1 MILALWNKSSQ
12 DTISGLSVPWEK
24 KSPWLRQ
31 YQSYISYWCIN
42 GKVFKSTTAW
52 KAKNLIFFKA
62 WNWILTGPSYPMKR
76 NHPGFFNISPT
87 LVIDT
92 SLEKGLHEYYSL
104 ETQNLEFF
112 FRKFK
117 IESWLVPKSWNHLNF
132 VNISTTL
139 VIDASM
145 DRSLCVVQHGIPNI
159 WIFWKSLKL
168 NLTCIMTC
176 DEELKS
182 TFK

>member
-1 MILALWNKSSQ
+1 MHQWK
-12 DTISGLSVPWEK
+12 GLQEYYSMESK
-24 KSPWLRQ
+24 K
-31 YQSYISYWCIN
+31 
-42 GKVFKSTTAW
+42 FF
-52 KAKNLIFFKA
+52 FFKA
-62 WNWILTGPSYPMKR
+62 WNWIFDWSIVPHEKKSPWIFQNQSYISNWYIIGKR
-76 NHPGFFNISPT
+76 SSRVLQLGNPKFRI
-87 LVIDT
+87 
-92 SLEKGLHEYYSL
+92 
-104 ETQNLEFF
+104 F

-145 DRSLCVVQHGIPNI
+145 DRSLWVVQHGIPNI